1 MVTTERAAKP
11 ATNGHHSKTP
21 ELLTRERREVRKLAT
36 LVEIGRILA
45 DTSNLRTAFAATLE
59 TLGRHHGVFISFVM
73 LLDDES
79 QKIRIE
85 ASYGLNQDSARR
97 VTYRIGEGV
106 IGRVVQSGK
115 PVVVPQTS
123 REPLL
128 LNRLRA
134 HAENSTRK
142 EVSFICVPIVIGGK
156 PVGVLGADRIYKEE
170 RDFDRT
176 TKFLS
181 VIAAMMAQALKVRQG
196 IEADKKRLLD
206 ENTYLKQELRERY
219 DFSHI
224 VGNSNPMRMVY
235 DQVTQVAR
243 TNTTVLLRGESGTGK
258 EMVAHAIHY
267 NSLRASKPFVKIS
280 CAALPNTLIES
291 ELFGYEKGAFTGAQ
305 SRKKGRFELADGGT
319 LFLDEIGDLD
329 VSTQVKLLRVLQ
341 EREFERLGGMDTI
354 KVNVRLI
361 VATNK
366 DLEEAIRRAQF
377 REDLYYRLN
386 VFTIFM
392 PPLRE
397 RKPDILLLAEHFVE
411 KFEREHGKNIKRI
424 STPAI
429 DMLTSYHWPGNVR
442 ELENVI
448 ERAVL
453 VCESSVIHGHHLPPS
468 LQTAEG
474 SDTLTRLSLASA
486 MEAYERDLI
495 QDALKTSRG
504 NRAKAA
510 KLLDSTERIIG
521 YKVKKYEIK
530 CDRFRS

>member
-1 MVTTERAAKP
+1 MSSPQPNPIPRSSVRTK
-11 ATNGHHSKTP
+11 SP
-21 ELLTRERREVRKLAT
+21 ELLSRERREVRKLTT
-36 LVEIGRILA
+36 LAEVARLISDTTHLKSTLPRILELLA
-45 DTSNLRTAFAATLE
+45 
-59 TLGRHHGVFISFVM
+59 RHHGVVRGFIM
-73 LLDDES
+73 LVDEDS
-79 QKIRIE
+79 DAIRIE
-85 ASYGLNQDSARR
+85 ATYGLNEDSARR
-97 VTYRIGEGV
+97 VRYRIGEGV

-115 PVVVPQTS
+115 PVAVPKTS
-123 REPLL
+123 SEPLL

-134 HAENSTRK
+134 TDEVNIRK
-142 EVSFICVPIVIGGK
+142 EVSFLCVPIILGNKSVGVIG
-156 PVGVLGADRIYKEE
+156 ADFIYKEE
-170 RDFDRT
+170 RDYERT

-181 VIAAMMAQALKVRQG
+181 VVASMLGQALRVERKIAA
-196 IEADKKRLLD
+196 DKQELLD
-206 ENTYLKQELRERY
+206 ENTHLKQELREKY
-219 DFSHI
+219 DFSRI
-224 VGNSNPMRMVY
+224 VGNSNPMRQVY
-235 DQVTQVAR
+235 EQVTQVAR

-258 EMVAHAIHY
+258 EMIAHAIHY

-280 CAALPNTLIES
+280 CAALPETLIES

-305 SRKKGRFELADGGT
+305 TRKKGRFELADGGT

-329 VSTQVKLLRVLQ
+329 LSTQVKLLRVLQ
-341 EREFERLGGMDTI
+341 EREFERLGGIETI

-366 DLEEAIRRAQF
+366 NLEEAIKRGQF

-386 VFTIFM
+386 VFTIFN

-411 KFEREHGKNIKRI
+411 KFEREHQKRIKRI

-442 ELENVI
+442 ELVNVI

-453 VCESSVIHGHHLPPS
+453 VCDSSVIHGHHLPPS

-474 SDTLTRLSLASA
+474 TDTINRLSLANA
-486 MEAYERDLI
+486 IEAYERDLI
-495 QDALKTSRG
+495 HDALKMARG

-521 YKVKKYEIK
+521 YKVKKYKIRCE
-530 CDRFRS
+530 RF